1 MIALLQSRP
10 HLWRFVKFLFVGVL
24 NTAFGFLAYAF
35 FLRVVHLPW
44 QWALAFSYVCGVLW
58 NFMTHGKI
66 VFLTQ
71 GLRRLPLYVLAYVV
85 IYMINKLA
93 LHVLIDDIGMSD
105 LWAQALMVLPM
116 AMVAFFLVSLA
127 LTGSMPFLGEKGVRK
142 SGG

>member
-1 MIALLQSRP
+1 MITALQSRP
-10 HLWRFVKFLFVGVL
+10 GLWRFVKFLFVGVL

-44 QWALAFSYVCGVLW
+44 AWALAVSYFFGVLW

-85 IYMINKLA
+85 IYTINKLA
-93 LHVLIDDIGMSD
+93 LHVLIDDFGISD
-105 LWAQALMVLPM
+105 LWSQAILVLPM
-116 AMVAFFLVSLA
+116 AMVAFVLVSLA
-127 LTGSMPFLGEKGVRK
+127 LTGQLPFSRRGNAGTK
-142 SGG
+142 

>member
-1 MIALLQSRP
+1 MITALQSRP
-10 HLWRFVKFLFVGVL
+10 GLWRFVKFLFVGVL

-44 QWALAFSYVCGVLW
+44 AWALAVSYVFGVLW

-85 IYMINKLA
+85 IYTINKLA
-93 LHVLIDDIGMSD
+93 LHVMIDEFGVSD
-105 LWAQALMVLPM
+105 LWAQAIMVLPM
-116 AMVAFFLVSLA
+116 ALVAFALVSLA
-127 LTGSMPFLGEKGVRK
+127 LTGQLPLIGKGT
-142 SGG
+142 SDSE

>member
-1 MIALLQSRP
+1 MIGHLQSRP
-10 HLWRFVKFLFVGVL
+10 NLWRFVKFLFVGVL

-44 QWALAFSYVCGVLW
+44 QWALAVSYVCGVLW

-71 GLRRLPLYVLAYVV
+71 GLRRLPLYILAYVA
-85 IYMINKLA
+85 IYTINKLA
-93 LHVLIDDIGMSD
+93 LHGLIDELGMSD

-116 AMVAFFLVSLA
+116 AMVAFILVSLA
-127 LTGSMPFLGEKGVRK
+127 LTGALPFSARK
-142 SGG
+142 AP